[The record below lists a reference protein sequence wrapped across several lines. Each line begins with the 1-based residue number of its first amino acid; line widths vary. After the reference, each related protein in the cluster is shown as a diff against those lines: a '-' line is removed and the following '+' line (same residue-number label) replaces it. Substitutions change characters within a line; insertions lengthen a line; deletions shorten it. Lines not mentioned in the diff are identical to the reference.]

1 MDHVSTCIILD
12 VVCRAVNN
20 ASECSAIDVVN
31 NAMPAMDVDQSAM
44 DACNA
49 MAVDTGQQC
58 YEYLERCHESPCDV
72 ADGVDTAFI
81 VEIVE

>member
-1 MDHVSTCIILD
+1 MDHVSTCITLD

-31 NAMPAMDVDQSAM
+31 DAMDVDQSAM

-72 ADGVDTAFI
+72 ADGVDRSFI